1 MKKFNM
7 IDESFICENCGKE
20 VTRLGYT
27 ARDHCPF
34 CLYSKHLDI
43 NPGDRENTCKGLMRP
58 IGIEKFKN
66 SYKIIYSCDK
76 CHELHKNIMAND
88 DNFDLI
94 ISLSK
99 NIIFLPQTELDYPHS
114 DNPAHTI
121 LLQQLI
127 LEHLVCNMALI
138 ISLQVS
144 TQSFQITI

>member
-58 IGIEKFKN
+58 IGIEKFK
-66 SYKIIYSCDK
+66 KILDK
-76 CHELHKNIMAND
+76 NKNIKYNT
-88 DNFDLI
+88 
-94 ISLSK
+94 
-99 NIIFLPQTELDYPHS
+99 NINLKKECL
-114 DNPAHTI
+114 
-121 LLQQLI
+121 
-127 LEHLVCNMALI
+127 
-138 ISLQVS
+138 
-144 TQSFQITI
+144 